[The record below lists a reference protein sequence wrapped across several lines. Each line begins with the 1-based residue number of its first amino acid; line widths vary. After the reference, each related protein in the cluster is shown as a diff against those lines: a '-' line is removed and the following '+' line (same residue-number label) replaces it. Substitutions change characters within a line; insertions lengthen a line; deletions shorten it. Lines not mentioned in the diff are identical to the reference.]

1 MQAQKDRLQQLCE
14 QVLVEKDPERFR
26 SLVDEFNRL
35 LGGNGQQ
42 PSKKEAIQQKPP

>member
-14 QVLVEKDPERFR
+14 QVLVEKDPERFG

-35 LGGNGQQ
+35 LERKEQQ
-42 PSKKEAIQQKPP
+42 RSKIETIKQKRT